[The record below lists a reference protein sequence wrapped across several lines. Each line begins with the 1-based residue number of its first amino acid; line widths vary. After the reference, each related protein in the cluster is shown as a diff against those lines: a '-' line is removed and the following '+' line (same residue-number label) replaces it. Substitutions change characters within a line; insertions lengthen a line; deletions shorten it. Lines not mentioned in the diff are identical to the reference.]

1 MQPPIKK
8 TTSNPNSLDKDVG
21 KSNRYYVGGNRMTA
35 EQAKKELSYRVA
47 MLKVQKLLDDGFIT
61 KNEFVK
67 LRKKLIRKY
76 KPIIGCLDE

>member
-1 MQPPIKK
+1 
-8 TTSNPNSLDKDVG
+8 
-21 KSNRYYVGGNRMTA
+21 MTA